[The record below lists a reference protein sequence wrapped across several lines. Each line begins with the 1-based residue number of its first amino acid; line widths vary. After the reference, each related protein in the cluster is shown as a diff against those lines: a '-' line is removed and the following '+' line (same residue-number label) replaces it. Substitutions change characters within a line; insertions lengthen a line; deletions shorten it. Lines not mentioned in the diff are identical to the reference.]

1 MNAHCIKCRRP
12 LKGGISKQTLVKA
25 TEARLRGCVVT
36 WTCKETLPDGRLCA
50 GIITGVEELVNPFAI
65 DGPVNLF
72 KPKKEIIT
80 VN

>member
-12 LKGGISKQTLVKA
+12 LKDGISKQTLVKA
-25 TEARLRGCVVT
+25 TEARLRGCIVS
-36 WTCKETLPDGRLCA
+36 WTCKETLPNGRTCG
-50 GIITGVEELVNPFAI
+50 GIITGVEELVNPLTI
-65 DGPVNLF
+65 KSPVKLF